1 VRISRSLRFRVATAF
16 AALGGVI
23 SLVTAIGLYIGVRDA
38 GERLI
43 DETLKAEIQDYLS
56 RRSRNPNSPPP
67 ATATLLGYVLPART
81 GEPIPPAPIAEWPPG
96 LHETR
101 LQGVFYRVAIAER
114 GGSRYFLLY
123 NETLFRQKQ
132 TSLVLYLTVF
142 VVLMTLPS
150 GGLAL
155 WLAER
160 VIEPVKE
167 LARRVRA
174 VRPDSHP
181 EPLGKDFSP
190 DEVGELAQAFEQA
203 LNRLADFIDRER
215 AFTADVSHELRTPI
229 AVIRGAA
236 EVLLADGSRPHKDR
250 QRLERIE
257 RGAADMADL
266 STALLAMARERDDE
280 RRGPVDVVALIEESI
295 EKHQHL
301 LGKRPVDVSLEI
313 LARPRIVADG
323 NLLAIV
329 VANLIRNSF
338 TYTERGHVRI
348 CLNEQALSVTDTGL
362 GIPRAALDE
371 VFRRFYKGTHSE
383 GAGIGL
389 SLARK
394 ICDRY
399 GWSVALD
406 SEEGQGTRAVLRFRP
421 V

>member
-1 VRISRSLRFRVATAF
+1 MRISRSLRFRVATAF
-16 AALGGVI
+16 ATIGGVI
-23 SLVTAIGLYIGVRDA
+23 SLMTAVGLYIGVRDA
-38 GERLI
+38 GESLI

-56 RRSRNPNSPPP
+56 RRGRNPNSPPP
-67 ATATLLGYVLPART
+67 ATATLLGYVLPARM
-81 GEPIPPAPIAEWPPG
+81 GEPIPPAHIAEWPPG
-96 LHETR
+96 LHEVR
-101 LQGVFYRVAIAER
+101 QAGVFYRVAIAER

-142 VVLMTLPS
+142 VVLMTLLS

-181 EPLGKDFSP
+181 ERLGEDFSH
-190 DEVGELAQAFEQA
+190 DEVGELAQAFEQT

-236 EVLLADGSRPHKDR
+236 EVLLGDGTRPHKDR
-250 QRLERIE
+250 QRLQRIE
-257 RGAADMADL
+257 RGATDMADL

-280 RRGPVDVVALIEESI
+280 RREPVDVAALIEESI
-295 EKHQHL
+295 AKHRHL
-301 LGKRPVDVSLEI
+301 LGERPVDVSVEI
-313 LARPRIVADG
+313 FARPRVVADG

-338 TYTERGHVRI
+338 TYTERGRVRI
-348 CLNEQALSVTDTGL
+348 CLNEQMLTVTDTGL
-362 GIPRAALDE
+362 GIPRDALDK
-371 VFRRFYKGTHSE
+371 VFQRFYRGAHSE

-399 GWSVALD
+399 GWSVSLD
-406 SEEGQGTRAVLRFRP
+406 SEEGQGTRAALRFHP

>member
-1 VRISRSLRFRVATAF
+1 MRFSRSLRFRVATAF
-16 AALGGVI
+16 AAIGGVI
-23 SLVTAIGLYIGVRDA
+23 SLVAAIGLYAAVRDA

-43 DETLKAEIQDYLS
+43 DETLNAEIQDYLS
-56 RRSRNPNSPPP
+56 RRSRNPQSQPP
-67 ATATLLGYVLPART
+67 ATATLLGYVLPARL
-81 GEPIPPAPIAEWPPG
+81 GEPVPPERIATWPPG
-96 LHETR
+96 LHEIR
-101 LQGVFYRVAIAER
+101 LGEIYYRVAIADR
-114 GGSRYFLLY
+114 AGSRYFLLY

-132 TSLVLYLTVF
+132 TYLILYLAGF
-142 VVLMTLPS
+142 VVLMTLLS

-167 LARRVRA
+167 LARRVRD

-181 EPLGKDFSP
+181 ERLAEDFP
-190 DEVGELAQAFEQA
+190 HDEVGELAHTFEQT
-203 LNRLADFIDRER
+203 LDRLADFIDRER

-236 EVLLADGSRPHKDR
+236 EVLLADATRPDKDR

-280 RRGPVDVVALIEESI
+280 RREPVDLAALIEETVD
-295 EKHQHL
+295 KHHHL
-301 LGKRPVDVSLEI
+301 LGTRPVDVSLEFH
-313 LARPRIVADG
+313 ARPRVAADA

-329 VANLIRNSF
+329 IANLVRNSF
-338 TYTERGHVRI
+338 TYTERGSVRI
-348 CLNEQALSVTDTGL
+348 RLDENTLSVVDTGL
-362 GIPRAALDE
+362 GIPRGALDK
-371 VFRRFYKGTHSE
+371 VFQRLYKGAHSA

-389 SLARK
+389 SLVKK

-399 GWSVALD
+399 GWSIALE
-406 SEEGQGTRAVLRFRP
+406 SEEGQGTRAELRFGGY
-421 V
+421 